1 MQNNQEQPI
10 LISVEEAAK
19 LMGVGRRL
27 MLNLVKL
34 DDCPSVRLSKRT
46 IKVNKQQ
53 FIDWV
58 NNLTSVN
65 WDVVK
70 TFKEI

>member
-1 MQNNQEQPI
+1 MNNEQEPL

-19 LMGVGRRL
+19 LMGIGRKL

-34 DDCPSVRLSKRT
+34 DDCPSIRLGKRT

-53 FIDWV
+53 FIEWV
-58 NNLTSVN
+58 NSLTSV
-65 WDVVK
+65 D
-70 TFKEI
+70 

>member
-1 MQNNQEQPI
+1 MNNEQESL

-34 DDCPSVRLSKRT
+34 DDCPSVRLGKRT

-58 NNLTSVN
+58 NSLTSVN
-65 WDVVK
+65 
-70 TFKEI
+70 